1 MYYLFVVTLEDCPYS
16 MAALDLLNSFKIKY
30 KHLKVNRNE
39 KEKFKTVEINTF
51 PQIYLKKTKTNDSLL
66 LGGYSNLKEFVDT
79 FINQKYD
86 EKKILQFQNKYQL
99 WHKKPILRLIELFN
113 LG

>member
-16 MAALDLLNSFKIKY
+16 MAAIDLLNSFKIKY

-51 PQIYLKKTKTNDSLL
+51 PQIYLKKNKSNDSLL

-86 EKKILQFQNKYQL
+86 EKKILEFHNKYQM
-99 WHKKPILRLIELFN
+99 WHKKPILRLIEIIN
-113 LG
+113 QG